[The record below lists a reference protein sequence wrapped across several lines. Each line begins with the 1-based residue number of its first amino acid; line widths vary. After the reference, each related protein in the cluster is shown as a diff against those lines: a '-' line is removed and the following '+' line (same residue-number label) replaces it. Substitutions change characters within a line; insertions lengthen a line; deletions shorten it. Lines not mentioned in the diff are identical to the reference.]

1 MYCHL
6 LMALRGRSADEVDFP
21 FLDSTM
27 PAIGAGNIGDE
38 WTFTPYPR
46 LVKTH
51 ARWMPFFR
59 GKRSIG
65 LVRDPRDVMVSYY
78 HYQKDRNQLFDGS
91 FSDFIRHPRYGL
103 RRWVDHYRSW
113 KGRWDIVIRFEDMK
127 ADTLN
132 GLIKITRFLGVQY
145 EERDILQAIQESE
158 VDRVREA
165 DQARR
170 EHIQESSIFAR
181 KRKRKWQGYFSS
193 GDLEYLNSLLDDYL
207 DVTELMH
214 NL

>member
-6 LMALRGRSADEVDFP
+6 LMALRGRSADKVDFP

-78 HYQKDRNQLFDGS
+78 HYQKDRNNTFESS
-91 FSDFIRHPRYGL
+91 FSAFIRHPRYGL
-103 RRWVDHYRSW
+103 ERWFDHFNSW
-113 KGRWDIVIRFEDMK
+113 CDRWDLVIGYEDMK
-127 ADTLN
+127 ANT
-132 GLIKITRFLGVQY
+132 IKQMSRITDFLEVDVNKREI
-145 EERDILQAIQESE
+145 EEAVNRSAM
-158 VDRVREA
+158 DRVRRVENSVPENA
-165 DQARR
+165 NAR
-170 EHIQESSIFAR
+170 FAR
-181 KRKRKWQGYFSS
+181 KGKTQQWTDYFS
-193 GDLEYLNSLLDDYL
+193 GDDRLFYQQLKDSYNQ
-207 DVTELMH
+207 
-214 NL
+214 